1 MSKSLSILPLKEGG
15 MKNNRWSDIEHI
27 IAHPFTMAIHAPSR
41 SGKSVVLS
49 NFLYNEAFN
58 FKKRFDKIIFIS
70 PTILIDQTLQY
81 ARDDEDVV
89 KIYEDDLLENL
100 DNVLQTIL
108 AKQKKEKDS
117 EKPNATLI
125 ILDDCLAYLKNKS
138 LSYLSTKNRHYN
150 ISLIMTTQYYKR
162 LDPVIRANATHWLL
176 FKTHTDKEHSTI
188 VEDFN
193 SFPEFEK
200 QYIHATSEPY
210 SFLFAD
216 MLKMRLLKRFEGEP
230 LYDKIR
236 DFDKYNKNE
245 ISQ

>member
-1 MSKSLSILPLKEGG
+1 MSKSLNILPLKESSK
-15 MKNNRWSDIEHI
+15 KNDKWTDIEHI
-27 IAHPFTMAIHAPSR
+27 ISHPFTMAIHAPSR

-150 ISLIMTTQYYKR
+150 ISLIITTQYYKR
-162 LDPVIRANATHWLL
+162 IDVVIRANATHWLL

-193 SFPEFEK
+193 AFPDFEK
-200 QYIHATSEPY
+200 FYNTAIEEPY

-216 MLKMRLLKRFEGEP
+216 MLKMKLFKRFEGEP

-236 DFDKYNKNE
+236 DFDKYKRKE
-245 ISQ
+245 ISK